1 MEKPWRNMTEK
12 EIQAIKSKDCS
23 KCTYYYKGSGLINGC
38 CNYLELK
45 KERRPCRPG
54 TCREQ
59 GVFKGKTRGR
69 KKVG

>member
-1 MEKPWRNMTEK
+1 MIKPWRNMTEK
-12 EIQAIKSKDCS
+12 DIQEIKTKDCF
-23 KCTYYYKGSGLINGC
+23 KCQYYYKGTSSFKGC
-38 CNYLELK
+38 CNYLELENK
-45 KERRPCRPG
+45 RRPCRPG